1 MEIINQKSRRD
12 RGFTIVELLI
22 VIVVIA
28 ILAAITIVAYN
39 GIQNRAKSNQM
50 VSGMVQYV
58 KALSM
63 YTSDKNAYP
72 IQTGYIACFGG
83 VNDCNG
89 TANAAQTALLASE
102 LAPYTNNTSS
112 TLLASKG
119 ALINSITNYIMPD
132 GSNFTGMYIYFLQY
146 GTTTCPS
153 VGGVRFMYSS
163 PSGVDVV
170 CRYAL
175 PIVS

>member
-1 MEIINQKSRRD
+1 MNSKIKQRQK
-12 RGFTIVELLI
+12 GFTIVELLI
-22 VIVVIA
+22 VIVIIG
-28 ILAAITIVAYN
+28 ILAAITVVAYN
-39 GIQNRAKSNQM
+39 GIQNRAKSSQM
-50 VSGMVQYV
+50 ASGMIQYV

-63 YTSDKNAYP
+63 YSSDKNAYP

-83 VNDCNG
+83 TNDCNG

-102 LAPYTNNTSS
+102 LASYMNNASN
-112 TLLASKG
+112 TLLKSSG
-119 ALINSITNYIMPD
+119 ALMNSITNYVMPD
-132 GSNFTGMYIYFLQY
+132 GSSFTGMYIYFLQY

-163 PSGVDVV
+163 ASGSDIV

-175 PIVS
+175 PVLS